1 MCARSANEEDGPTP
15 GWPDDGAAR
24 PGRAARGKAVGG
36 PDRRAARTR
45 RPETARGTSSEAG
58 SCPAAQR
65 RRRPRQKPDLAPPS
79 TGSIT
84 PVRYDAA
91 GESMNAAV
99 RPNSSGVP

>member
-24 PGRAARGKAVGG
+24 PGRAREGGGRTRPPDRSDATSGDGPGHLVGSRIL
-36 PDRRAARTR
+36 PRRAA
-45 RPETARGTSSEAG
+45 
-58 SCPAAQR
+58 AAP
-65 RRRPRQKPDLAPPS
+65 PRQKPDLAPPS